1 MTTAVKTR
9 HPHAYTLDLLT
20 LAIEHLPPTFSAEKK
35 KNYAERLK
43 YFREHP
49 EVDYGSIH
57 QTISHLGRESWPQR
71 RAYEDFYV
79 AYGRSS
85 EESFLLQNLDQG
97 IREKYERF
105 LHEGG
110 KLNHIAGA
118 KSGSEMWQASP
129 FERYFSPEEKFAI
142 EQALLAARAAAAEEI
157 NGLVLDKKKE
167 EYRKRVESYVDEQR
181 RIQNKMDALRQM
193 SDVSPKWQPLILD
206 RVRTLSEGWSVV
218 ERGINE
224 PLLDKELE
232 YWKGTLESF
241 LHS

>member
-1 MTTAVKTR
+1 
-9 HPHAYTLDLLT
+9 
-20 LAIEHLPPTFSAEKK
+20 
-35 KNYAERLK
+35 
-43 YFREHP
+43 
-49 EVDYGSIH
+49 
-57 QTISHLGRESWPQR
+57 
-71 RAYEDFYV
+71 
-79 AYGRSS
+79 
-85 EESFLLQNLDQG
+85 
-97 IREKYERF
+97 
-105 LHEGG
+105 
-110 KLNHIAGA
+110 
-118 KSGSEMWQASP
+118 
-129 FERYFSPEEKFAI
+129 
-142 EQALLAARAAAAEEI
+142 LLAARAAAAEEI

-167 EYRKRVESYVDEQR
+167 EYMKRVESYVDEQR